1 MNKEQR
7 TKKYR
12 MAEPMNKEQR
22 TKKYRMAEPMNREL
36 RRSQALSNDRAEVL
50 DSGFWIL
57 DSEFS

>member
-1 MNKEQR
+1 
-7 TKKYR
+7 
-12 MAEPMNKEQR
+12 MNKEQR